1 MTVLT
6 AAIALAVMALIT
18 QVGVTA
24 LERAYPPQGKFID
37 VKGARLHVLELGP
50 THATGMPIVLIHG
63 ATSSLETMRKPLG
76 DRLAK
81 DHRVILIDRPG
92 LGWSTRD
99 RVEDSTPA
107 IQARMIDEVLGKLG
121 VDRAILVGHSW
132 AGSLMPQ
139 MAMEHPRRVAGIVML
154 SPVAY
159 PWPGGVGVF
168 NQIAVIPVVG
178 PLLAYTITLP
188 LGMFMVD
195 GGIKYVFSPQTA
207 PENYVDATAVRMV
220 LRPRVFLNNARDLT
234 TLKAEMVKQSPN
246 YPSIKIPVTIV
257 TGDADRTVST
267 DIHSRPF
274 TAAVPQTK
282 LVVLPNGGHMPQV
295 FAVDLVVAEIEAM
308 AARVQAAA
316 SAAVAD
322 TY

>member
-1 MTVLT
+1 MTVLA

-99 RVEDSTPA
+99 RIEDSTPA
-107 IQARMIDEVLGKLG
+107 IQARMIDEALGKLG

-234 TLKAEMVKQSPN
+234 TLKAEMVKRSPN

-274 TAAVPQTK
+274 AAAVPQTK

-295 FAVDLVVAEIEAM
+295 FAADLVVAEIEAM
-308 AARVQAAA
+308 AARLQAAA

>member
-1 MTVLT
+1 
-6 AAIALAVMALIT
+6 
-18 QVGVTA
+18 
-24 LERAYPPQGKFID
+24 
-37 VKGARLHVLELGP
+37 
-50 THATGMPIVLIHG
+50 MP
-63 ATSSLETMRKPLG
+63 E
-76 DRLAK
+76 
-81 DHRVILIDRPG
+81 
-92 LGWSTRD
+92 
-99 RVEDSTPA
+99 
-107 IQARMIDEVLGKLG
+107 
-121 VDRAILVGHSW
+121 
-132 AGSLMPQ
+132 
-139 MAMEHPRRVAGIVML
+139 MAMEYSKRVAGIVML

-178 PLLAYTITLP
+178 PLLVYTITLP

-257 TGDADRTVST
+257 TGDADKTVST

-274 TAAVPQTK
+274 AAAVPQTK

-295 FAVDLVVAEIEAM
+295 FAADLVMAEIETM

-322 TY
+322 TH

>member
-1 MTVLT
+1 MTVLA

>member
-257 TGDADRTVST
+257 TGDADKTVST

-274 TAAVPQTK
+274 AAAVPQTK